1 MKKIFLCLLLVFV
14 VAYCANH
21 NENLSL
27 QETVC
32 AKCNSEIERLETET
46 VTSEYCF
53 SQNSE
58 IDLAKTA
65 KSAYITDASGKVE
78 VYSKNSSERLTIAS
92 MTKIMLLNLVFDA
105 VDKGELSLD
114 EEITVS
120 ERANSMGGSQVFLQ
134 ANKNYKASDLIKSV
148 IVASANDASVALAER
163 LYGSEE
169 ACVEK
174 MNSLAKE
181 WNLSDTL
188 FSNCT
193 GLPKPTQ
200 YSSAKDVA
208 VMLSKLIS
216 HDEYF
221 KFSNIWLDE
230 LTHPDGQK
238 TVLTN
243 TNKLVKFYSGCD
255 GGKTGFTS
263 ESLYCLA
270 CTAKRDGTRIIAVV
284 IGEPS
289 SKERFSDVTSML
301 DYTFANFKNQQI
313 VDSSVILS
321 ENVKISGG
329 KENNVSVR
337 AKENFSAFTKKGE
350 KADYTYE
357 IKQFDNLRAP
367 IIEGQTVGEVVVYNG
382 GIEVQKIDLVSTKT
396 VAKRNLFDTIKD
408 IFDGWRI

>member
-1 MKKIFLCLLLVFV
+1 MKKIFLCLLIVFV
-14 VAYCANH
+14 CVYCVNH
-21 NENLSL
+21 NENLSS

-32 AKCNSEIERLETET
+32 AKCNSDIDRLETET
-46 VTSEYCF
+46 VTTEYCF

-65 KSAYITDASGKVE
+65 KSAYITNEDGKVE
-78 VYSKNSSERLTIAS
+78 VYSKNPSQRLAIAS
-92 MTKIMLLNLVFDA
+92 MTKIMLLNLVFEA
-105 VDKGELSLD
+105 VDNGELSLD

-120 ERANSMGGSQVFLQ
+120 ERASSMGGSQVFLQ
-134 ANKNYKASDLIKSV
+134 ANKNYKASDLVKSV

-169 ACVEK
+169 SCVEK
-174 MNSLAKE
+174 MNSIAKE

-221 KFSNIWLDE
+221 KYSNIWLDE

-289 SKERFSDVTSML
+289 SKERFSDVSSML
-301 DYTFANFKNQQI
+301 DYTFANFSNSKI
-313 VDSSVILS
+313 VDSSAILS
-321 ENVKISGG
+321 DDVKISGG
-329 KENNVSVR
+329 KEKTISVR
-337 AKENFSAFTKKGE
+337 AKKDFNAFTKKGE
-350 KADYTYE
+350 KVNYTYE

-367 IIEGQTVGEVVVYNG
+367 IKEGQTVGEVVVYNG
-382 GIEVQKIDLVSTKT
+382 GVEVKKIDLVSTKT

-408 IFDGWRI
+408 IFDSWRI